1 MIRFSKIAAAL
12 AVVPVMA
19 FATPA
24 LADSPGQL
32 EGGNVYVVK
41 NLTQGGSYST
51 TINTACND
59 EVQYSIRL
67 HNIAFGGLTNIK
79 VSANLISGQMTAT
92 PDQGADWGTT
102 ASVKVN
108 LPANGSL
115 NVEADTTNLYNSSG
129 SVIKT
134 LPNGITT
141 SGVNAGD
148 LNGSTTEFVIFKA
161 KVACPPVT
169 PVVNLACTELG
180 IVSVDRTTFDLTA
193 KSSVQNANVT
203 GYVFTTKDSNGNTV
217 DNHSVSTSALSTTY
231 RYSQSNVG
239 TYTVSAIVNTDK
251 GSTAATAACT
261 KQFTVTAAPTTPAP
275 TKATS
280 LPNTGAGDVV
290 GLFAGASAAGTAA
303 HAIVTRRKRGL

>member
-161 KVACPPVT
+161 KVAC
-169 PVVNLACTELG
+169 
-180 IVSVDRTTFDLTA
+180 
-193 KSSVQNANVT
+193 
-203 GYVFTTKDSNGNTV
+203 
-217 DNHSVSTSALSTTY
+217 
-231 RYSQSNVG
+231 
-239 TYTVSAIVNTDK
+239 
-251 GSTAATAACT
+251 T